1 MGTDS
6 KERLIRLL
14 NLTASDND
22 HEALLAL
29 RNAQKVMD
37 RSGMTWESLVTSGRS
52 PLSRSPPSASA
63 AKRNSPPSKTQA
75 KAPPEPKGK
84 AARAKYLRL
93 LRLFEFIF
101 AQQLTLKQTEF
112 FEGLRAAWVRF
123 GSLTV
128 RQNAALESTCIA
140 KGF

>member
-37 RSGMTWESLVTSGRS
+37 RCGMTWESLVTSGRS
-52 PLSRSPPSASA
+52 PLSRSQPSA

-84 AARAKYLRL
+84 AARAKYRRL
-93 LRLFEFIF
+93 LSLFEFIF